1 MTIPLCPYFGSCG
14 GCTTQHIEY
23 EKQLENKTITIARSL
38 RIQRETIK
46 VITDQEYH
54 YRNRMDFVFA
64 GSKIGIRE
72 RGSFYKV
79 VDIEKC
85 VISNPKINDLLTA
98 IRQHFTQ
105 INTFDLKT
113 KTGVMRHALIRA
125 TSAGDNAIS
134 FVLNEDSSKKEL
146 MTEKIKDFAPISQ
159 ANNIQIAFLEAEH
172 DESTSDRFI
181 TIKGNEYLN
190 EILCGKTFCF
200 PIQGFFQNNTAMA
213 QKMQEYVR
221 SILLQYSTKQA
232 SLLDLYG
239 GVGTFGIINADLFKD
254 VTIIES
260 VSPAIHYANQN
271 ITNNQIK
278 NAKALLLDAKSLG
291 RVKLGTPLYVI
302 ADPPRTGMDQKAIDQ
317 LKSRNPEVIIY
328 ISCNLEQLAKE
339 LPKFKSYKI
348 KSVALL
354 DLFPQTNH
362 CETIVELVRK

>member
-1 MTIPLCPYFGSCG
+1 
-14 GCTTQHIEY
+14 
-23 EKQLENKTITIARSL
+23 
-38 RIQRETIK
+38 
-46 VITDQEYH
+46 
-54 YRNRMDFVFA
+54 
-64 GSKIGIRE
+64 
-72 RGSFYKV
+72 
-79 VDIEKC
+79 
-85 VISNPKINDLLTA
+85 
-98 IRQHFTQ
+98 
-105 INTFDLKT
+105 
-113 KTGVMRHALIRA
+113 MRHALIRA
-125 TSAGDNAIS
+125 TSAGDTAIS

-146 MTEKIKDFAPISQ
+146 MTEKIKEFALNSS
-159 ANNIQIAFLEAEH
+159 ANNIQISFLEAEH

-190 EILCGKTFCF
+190 EILCSKKFNF
-200 PIQGFFQNNTAMA
+200 PIQGFFQNNTPMA
-213 QKMQEYVR
+213 EKMHEY
-221 SILLQYSTKQA
+221 IHTLLQQYPTTKA

-260 VSPAIHYANQN
+260 VSPAILYANQN
-271 ITNNQIK
+271 IINNQIK

-339 LPKFKSYKI
+339 LPKFKLYEI
-348 KSVALL
+348 KSIALL

-362 CETIVELVRK
+362 CETVVELVKKN